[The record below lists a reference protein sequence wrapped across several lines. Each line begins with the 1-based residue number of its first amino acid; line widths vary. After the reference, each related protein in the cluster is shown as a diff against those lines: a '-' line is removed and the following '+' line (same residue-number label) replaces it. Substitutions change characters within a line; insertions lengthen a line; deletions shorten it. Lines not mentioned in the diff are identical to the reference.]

1 MTVSS
6 QCPSNVTRTSLT
18 NLILPVM
25 AFVNSPPPKNG
36 WKKNSDLKIII
47 VLSRRPFF
55 PGRAL
60 GISCWCG
67 LKYIYKIIKIPF
79 WELGYLGIWELGNLE
94 TWALGNMGTWELRNL
109 GTYSRVL
116 NNRVVYNKSPLWGNF
131 GKYKRPGNN

>member
-79 WELGYLGIWELGNLE
+79 WELGYLGIWVLGNLGI
-94 TWALGNMGTWELRNL
+94 WVLRNL
-109 GTYSRVL
+109 GDFELGYMGLWVL
-116 NNRVVYNKSPLWGNF
+116 GNL
-131 GKYKRPGNN
+131 GT